1 MRLAERNPQPL
12 SKLPHLS
19 KIQSATMKLLPL
31 LSTLAVAVLQA
42 SAADG
47 PLFVTYEGKEGP
59 GKGKHVVLI
68 SGDEEY
74 RSEEAMPML
83 GKLLAEKH
91 GFKATVLF
99 TINPPG
105 WTPRE
110 IEAFKKANKGAT
122 PPAPSDPDPRD
133 GTIDPDE
140 SSHMPGGEAI
150 DSADLIIMS
159 LRFRSWPETD
169 LKRFANYMAA
179 GKPIIGLRTST
190 HAFSGIPKD
199 SAYASWNWGN
209 AGGFGRKILGETWV
223 SHWGSHKSEATKG
236 ITEPGA
242 EKDPLMRGVVD
253 VFGTSDVYEAYPP
266 ADAKIL
272 IRGQVLKG
280 MKPTDPPAD
289 YRKKR
294 ASDKQE
300 QGVNDPMM
308 PVAWSRE
315 VKNDAGKT
323 IKTLCTTMGAATDLT
338 SEGLRRLLVNAT
350 YAFTGLEVPEKA
362 DVTVGAEFQPTMYG
376 FGGFKKGMKPSDF
389 APAK

>member
-1 MRLAERNPQPL
+1 
-12 SKLPHLS
+12 
-19 KIQSATMKLLPL
+19 MKLLPL
-31 LSTLAVAVLQA
+31 LSALAAFSLNATAQDA
-42 SAADG
+42 
-47 PLFVTYEGKEGP
+47 PFILTYEGKDGP

-110 IEAFKKANKGAT
+110 IEEFKKANKDAT
-122 PPAPSDPDPRD
+122 PPAPNDPDPRD
-133 GTIDPDE
+133 GTIDPNE
-140 SSHMPGGEAI
+140 STNMPGSQAI

-159 LRFRSWPETD
+159 LRFRKWPEAD
-169 LKRFANYMAA
+169 LKRFGDYLAA
-179 GKPIIGLRTST
+179 GKPVIGLRTST
-190 HAFSGIPKD
+190 HAFSDIPK
-199 SAYASWNWGN
+199 SSPYAWLNWSN

-223 SHWGSHKSEATKG
+223 NHWGGHKSQATKG
-236 ITEPGA
+236 IIEPGA
-242 EKDPLMRGVVD
+242 EKDPLLRGVTD
-253 VFGTSDVYEAYPP
+253 VFGTTDVYEAYPA
-266 ADAKIL
+266 ADSKIL
-272 IRGQVLKG
+272 LRGQVLKG
-280 MKPTDPPAD
+280 MKPDDAPAEGK
-289 YRKKR
+289 KKR
-294 ASDKQE
+294 ANDKQE

-323 IKTLCTTMGAATDLT
+323 NKALCTTMGAASDLT
-338 SEGLRRLLVNAT
+338 NEGLRRLIVNAA

-389 APAK
+389 APKK